1 MDRTEPP
8 APALIRLPGFTLDR
22 SRSCVR
28 LSDGTEPPLRPKCF
42 DLLWVL
48 ALNAGRI
55 LDKAT
60 LLNAVWPGV
69 HVTEDSLVQAMREAR
84 RAIADQEGKILRTV
98 PRRGYLLDLMP
109 PAETAQPVPA
119 LQSLPS
125 ITVQRFQAVGSVT
138 AEADFAE
145 GVAEDITIALS
156 RFHALRV
163 VLRPSER
170 NGGDEAHEVQP
181 PHAALG
187 SRYLLAGS
195 VLRTGGRLRIVAELI
210 EAVSRATVWAERFDG
225 EAADLPTLQDRVA
238 LSIVTAVERRIEQEE
253 IKRATQT
260 PSAEP
265 SAYDLYLQALR
276 KYHITGPAEYI
287 EARRLLEASLLLD
300 PEFHSARALLAAV
313 TWSSVAM
320 TSEQAIEALR
330 ERALAHVR
338 LALAGDRHDA
348 VLMARCAWVVML
360 AGRDLQEAAAL
371 LRFARAA
378 NPNSGEA
385 LLVSAWHALVAGDP
399 DLARRHLDEL
409 DRPAAMPI
417 DAPVVSAARICVLL
431 FTRRFAEAVVA
442 ARSALI
448 RGPGLPL
455 SRVFCI
461 AALSHAGAREEA
473 SRQAAALL
481 EMQPHRT
488 MRMTDQAMHFH
499 DAAMRALL
507 LDGLRLAGV
516 PE

>member
-1 MDRTEPP
+1 MDRTELP
-8 APALIRLPGFTLDR
+8 APALIRLSGFTLDR
-22 SRSCVR
+22 SRSSVR

-60 LLNAVWPGV
+60 LLNAVWPDV

-84 RAIADQEGKILRTV
+84 RAIGDTEGKVLRTV
-98 PRRGYLLDLMP
+98 PRRGYLLDL
-109 PAETAQPVPA
+109 VPA
-119 LQSLPS
+119 KEAARPAPASQSLPS
-125 ITVQRFQAVGSVT
+125 ITVQPFQTVGSVT

-156 RFHALRV
+156 RFHSLRV
-163 VLRPSER
+163 VLRPSAR
-170 NGGDEAHEVQP
+170 NGGDEAQP
-181 PHAALG
+181 PHVAPG

-195 VLRTGGRLRIVAELI
+195 VRSTGGRLRVVAELI
-210 EAVSRATVWAERFDG
+210 EAVNRATVWAERFEG
-225 EAADLPTLQDRVA
+225 EATDGPALQDRVA

-253 IKRATQT
+253 IKRATRT
-260 PSAEP
+260 PAAEP
-265 SAYDLYLQALR
+265 SPYDLYLQALR
-276 KYHITGPAEYI
+276 KYNITGPAEYI
-287 EARRLLEASLLLD
+287 EARRLLEAALLLD

-320 TSEQAIEALR
+320 TSEQAIEELR

-360 AGRDLQEAAAL
+360 AGRDLHESAAL

-417 DAPVVSAARICVLL
+417 EAPLVSAARICVLL
-431 FTRRFAEAVVA
+431 FTKCFAEAVVA
-442 ARSALI
+442 AHSALI

-461 AALSHAGAREEA
+461 AALAHAGEREQA

-488 MRMTDQAMHFH
+488 IRMTDQAMHFH

-507 LDGLRLAGV
+507 LDGLRLAGL